1 MILGAHAH
9 PGEIRAPVSSRHPD
23 LELVIMMTPST
34 APLGLLQPGYTI
46 IDITPNT
53 TSAVWR
59 FLQLHEYILYEYQ
72 DFITLDVQKEFS
84 VNLANATSI
93 RAFTQSISE
102 DKS

>member
-9 PGEIRAPVSSRHPD
+9 PGEIRAPISSRHPD

-46 IDITPNT
+46 IDITANT

-93 RAFTQSISE
+93 RAFTQTISE